1 MLDKLSSK
9 NITSGDRTASVII
22 TELHMKIFYKASVL
36 VILGTGI
43 HTLGTFSGV
52 RGFVNLEY
60 SIFICYAGRHFKSAE
75 DSCIFLRKGNLL
87 YCTQCTDCTMY
98 MLVR

>member
-60 SIFICYAGRHFKSAE
+60 IYMMRGEI
-75 DSCIFLRKGNLL
+75 L
-87 YCTQCTDCTMY
+87 YQQKIRVY
-98 MLVR
+98 F

>member
-22 TELHMKIFYKASVL
+22 TELHMKIFY
-36 VILGTGI
+36 ILGTGI

-60 SIFICYAGRHFKSAE
+60 IYMMRGEI
-75 DSCIFLRKGNLL
+75 L
-87 YCTQCTDCTMY
+87 YQQKIRVY
-98 MLVR
+98 F